1 MRKQSSGQRSNVG
14 PAPKSDAN
22 PGMKQRDGGR
32 IKPLPPKKATEPKGD
47 QSGELAILLFK
58 NLFMEPGAR
67 KGGQRLPKQG

>member
-1 MRKQSSGQRSNVG
+1 
-14 PAPKSDAN
+14 
-22 PGMKQRDGGR
+22 MKQRDGGR